1 MKEKPKLKK
10 KKNLI
15 NYFYYIIFI
24 VVIIAEIF
32 LLIYITN
39 KLDENKIILNT
50 KVNSVI
56 NKKNNISNLIIDND
70 KLEKEIAT
78 LKNEQINELQICK
91 DENENLIM
99 INKNIS
105 DEIHKNYEEYELR
118 KKLYEY
124 KISEDNETLIELKK
138 QFDNKSIIMKNL
150 EKELDILED
159 KIYTQIPNIKI
170 KSSILEFDNNEKI
183 NLITKWLTALNIG
196 KIKKY
201 KLIFSAQDYNFDSF
215 SFHEICSK
223 DITNTLILIK
233 TEYNDIIGGFTF
245 ASWEPNSLINFDDK
259 AFVFNLNKKQ
269 KFRISNPSSAI
280 NSKINE
286 GPIFGMYD
294 LIINGNKIK
303 VQEKMESYGNNNLG
317 IKQGVIKIKNYEVFN
332 VVFE

>member
-15 NYFYYIIFI
+15 LNYIYYSIFI
-24 VVIIAEIF
+24 VVILVEIF
-32 LLIYITN
+32 LLIYTTN
-39 KLDENKIILNT
+39 KLNENKIILNS

-56 NKKNNISNLIIDND
+56 NKKSNISKLIIDNE
-70 KLEKEIAT
+70 KFEKEINNI
-78 LKNEQINELQICK
+78 KNEQKNTLKICK
-91 DENENLIM
+91 DENENLMM
-99 INKNIS
+99 INKNMS

-118 KKLYEY
+118 KKLLEY
-124 KISEDNETLIELKK
+124 KINEDNETLIELKNEL
-138 QFDNKSIIMKNL
+138 DNKSIIMKNL
-150 EKELDILED
+150 EKELDIFED
-159 KIYTQIPNIKI
+159 KIYIQIPNIKI
-170 KSSILEFDNNEKI
+170 KSSILEFDEEKI

-196 KIKKY
+196 QIKKY
-201 KLIFSAQDYNFDSF
+201 KLIFSAKEYNFDSF

-223 DITNTLILIK
+223 DVTNTLILIK

-245 ASWEPNSLINFDDK
+245 ASWEPNSLINYDDK

-286 GPIFGMYD
+286 GPIFGIYD
-294 LIINGNKIK
+294 LIINGNKMK
-303 VQEKMESYGNNNLG
+303 VQDKMESYGNYNLG
-317 IKQGVIKIKNYEVFN
+317 IKQDVVKIINYEVFN

>member
-15 NYFYYIIFI
+15 NYFYYILFI

-32 LLIYITN
+32 LLIYTTN
-39 KLDENKIILNT
+39 KLNENKIILNS

-56 NKKNNISNLIIDND
+56 NKKSNISKLIIDNE
-70 KLEKEIAT
+70 KFEKEINNI
-78 LKNEQINELQICK
+78 KNEQKNTLKIRK
-91 DENENLIM
+91 DENKNLMM
-99 INKNIS
+99 INKNMS

-118 KKLYEY
+118 KKLLEY
-124 KISEDNETLIELKK
+124 KINEDNETLIELKNELV
-138 QFDNKSIIMKNL
+138 NKSIIMKNL
-150 EKELDILED
+150 EKELDTFED
-159 KIYTQIPNIKI
+159 KICIQIPNIKI
-170 KSSILEFDNNEKI
+170 KSSILEFDEEKI

-196 KIKKY
+196 QIKKY
-201 KLIFSAQDYNFDSF
+201 KLIFSAKEYNFDSF

-223 DITNTLILIK
+223 DVSNTLILIK

-245 ASWEPNSLINFDDK
+245 ASWEPNSLINYDDK

-286 GPIFGMYD
+286 GPIFGIYD
-294 LIINGNKIK
+294 LIINGNKMK
-303 VQEKMESYGNNNLG
+303 VQDKMESYGNYNLG
-317 IKQGVIKIKNYEVFN
+317 IKQDVVKIINYEVFN

>member
-70 KLEKEIAT
+70 KLENEIAT
-78 LKNEQINELQICK
+78 RKNEQINELQICK

-105 DEIHKNYEEYELR
+105 DEIHKNYEEYKLR

-124 KISEDNETLIELKK
+124 KISEENETLIELKK

-170 KSSILEFDNNEKI
+170 KSSILEFDDEKI

-317 IKQGVIKIKNYEVFN
+317 IKQGVVKIKNYEVFN